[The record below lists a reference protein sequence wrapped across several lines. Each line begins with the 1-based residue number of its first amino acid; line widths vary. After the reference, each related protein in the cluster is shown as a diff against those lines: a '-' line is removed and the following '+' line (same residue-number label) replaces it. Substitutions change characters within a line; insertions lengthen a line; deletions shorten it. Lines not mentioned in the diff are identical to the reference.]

1 MTKRSGDKISLARDS
16 LSRQVYERLKQMII
30 MQEVP
35 GFQMGEKLNES
46 AIAKMF
52 NCSVTPVR
60 ESINMLRA
68 DGLII
73 GDSYRSSSIVSMSES
88 DIRDLFQV
96 RKILEVGGL
105 RQAFPDIQ
113 EADIKNLWSFIEKA
127 RKRCDDWDPVGVS
140 QVDREFHMLMM
151 QKSGNELLCR
161 MLTSISEQVEMAR
174 APIYKERRDL
184 GKVDEFMLPVYEH
197 EKIVTAMAQGD
208 LEGAVEAL
216 EEHLDRICRDACSYY
231 RDRMGR

>member
-1 MTKRSGDKISLARDS
+1 MSGDKISLTRDS

-35 GFQMGEKLNES
+35 ELRMGEKLNES
-46 AIAKMF
+46 SIAKMF

-73 GDSYRSSSIVSMSES
+73 GDSYRSSSIVSMSEN
-88 DIRDLFQV
+88 DIRNLFQV

-105 RQAFPDIQ
+105 RQAFPNIRED
-113 EADIKNLWSFIEKA
+113 DIKNLWGFIEKA
-127 RKRCDDWDPVGVS
+127 RERCDDWDPVGVS
-140 QVDREFHMLMM
+140 QVDREFHKLMM
-151 QKSGNELLCR
+151 QRSGNELLCR

-197 EKIVTAMAQGD
+197 EKILDAMEQED
-208 LEGAVEAL
+208 LEGTVSAL
-216 EEHLDRICRDACSYY
+216 EEHLDRICEDACSYY
-231 RDRMGR
+231 RDRRER

>member
-1 MTKRSGDKISLARDS
+1 MRAEKISLARDS
-16 LSRQVYERLKQMII
+16 LSRQVYEQLKQMII
-30 MQEVP
+30 MQEIP
-35 GFQMGEKLNES
+35 EFQMGEKLNES
-46 AIAKMF
+46 SIARMF

-73 GDSYRSSSIVSMSES
+73 GDSYRSSSIVSMSEN
-88 DIRDLFQV
+88 DIRNLFQV

-105 RQAFPDIQ
+105 RQAFQNIEERDI
-113 EADIKNLWSFIEKA
+113 ENLKGFIEEA
-127 RKRCDDWDPVGVS
+127 RKRCDAWDPVGVS
-140 QVDREFHMLMM
+140 QVDREFHQLMM
-151 QKSGNELLCR
+151 QKSGNGLLCR

-197 EKIVTAMAQGD
+197 EKILAAMERGD
-208 LEGAVEAL
+208 LEGTVEAL
-216 EEHLDRICRDACSYY
+216 EQHLERICEDACSYY
-231 RDRMGR
+231 RTKEGQ